1 MDGRNNHV
9 GYFGYFWPFGFPEFE
24 LESVEI
30 AVVWIISPTICLRDR
45 SNLSKANGKQMASFL
60 FSAVVVD
67 RGRPV
72 GICAFV
78 PPFVYRAVI
87 IPAFFF
93 KNVWRRNGK
102 YFSWILFVV
111 GLLVKFVP
119 FG

>member
-1 MDGRNNHV
+1 LHGRNNHV
-9 GYFGYFWPFGFPEFE
+9 GYFGYFGPFGFPEFE

-87 IPAFFF
+87 IPAFP
-93 KNVWRRNGK
+93 KMYGGGMANI
-102 YFSWILFVV
+102 FSWILFVV

-119 FG
+119 LG

>member
-1 MDGRNNHV
+1 M
-9 GYFGYFWPFGFPEFE
+9 
-24 LESVEI
+24 ESVEI

-87 IPAFFF
+87 IPAFP
-93 KNVWRRNGK
+93 KMYGGGMANI
-102 YFSWILFVV
+102 FSWILFVV

-119 FG
+119 LG